1 MDEKVINVDYQDLS
15 EDGKEKSP
23 TFLPIGDVARELG
36 EKTSRI
42 RYWDEQYSEF
52 LDTDR
57 SGTGS
62 HRRFSKQDVAKLR
75 LIQELWH
82 KNYSHEHIKNEIRE
96 FKFDENKMT
105 ANIDMVGT
113 SGQLQ
118 VQMLASALLDVM
130 KDELNKSKESIIKEV
145 SENVSL
151 SNDKLKEEVCVTL
164 DDRLED
170 FKQQF
175 ISEFNETFNNEIQA
189 RIETNEKMDKLKMI
203 LEERKEDNN
212 KKKSFWSRVLGK

>member
-75 LIQELWH
+75 LIQKLWH

-118 VQMLASALLDVM
+118 VQMLATALLDVM

-189 RIETNEKMDKLKMI
+189 RIETNEKMDRLKMI

>member
-118 VQMLASALLDVM
+118 VQMLATALLDVM